1 MRMWPLA
8 AQGEQVVPLCQSEF
22 GDTAWVAFR
31 IQPSFPMLATGITP
45 AADRAGRH
53 VHMAGHLAY
62 TPAFLE
68 EGHGHTTT
76 DFQLLFGACG
86 SHMTLIGLTKQFL

>member
-1 MRMWPLA
+1 MRTWPLA
-8 AQGEQVVPLCQSEF
+8 GQGEQGVPLCQREL

-31 IQPSFPMLATGITP
+31 IEPGCPMLGPGITP

-76 DFQLLFGACG
+76 DCQLLFGAFG
-86 SHMTLIGLTKQFL
+86 SHMTLIGITNQFL